1 MRAASSVALREQSVE
16 GSSLILTIRVD
27 PCSSVAHFAPGSAAR
42 LDLSRSNPDSSL
54 VRVQIAGVSTLEEAL
69 ECERAGVDALGFT
82 VRLPHGIHD
91 GLTED
96 KARSIVAALP
106 PFISTVA
113 ITYVD
118 NAREAVE
125 LCRFLG
131 VSTLQLHGD
140 FPTPEIPL
148 VRAGLP
154 HLRIIRAMNVVGPE
168 SVERVRDIQRR
179 VDAVILDT
187 FDPDTGMR
195 GATGKTH
202 DWELS
207 RQIVE
212 RSRVPVIL
220 AGGLTPD
227 NVAAA
232 IETVGPWGV
241 DVHTGVEDADGRRN
255 LDKVRDFLINA
266 KNAVPSQRPATR
278 PARPGPKKWGSR
290 RRRDT

>member
-1 MRAASSVALREQSVE
+1 MK
-16 GSSLILTIRVD
+16 
-27 PCSSVAHFAPGSAAR
+27 
-42 LDLSRSNPDSSL
+42 
-54 VRVQIAGVSTLEEAL
+54 VQIAGVSSLEEAL
-69 ECERAGVDALGFT
+69 ECERAGADAIGFT
-82 VRLPHGIHD
+82 VRLPHGVHD

-96 KARSIVAALP
+96 KARGIISALP
-106 PFISTVA
+106 PFIATVA

-140 FPTPEIPL
+140 FPTREIPL

-154 HLRIIRAMNVVGPE
+154 HIRIIRGMNVVGPD
-168 SVERVRDIQRR
+168 SIDRARDVARR

-187 FDPDTGMR
+187 FDPETGRR

-202 DWELS
+202 DWTVS
-207 RQIVE
+207 REIVA

-220 AGGLTPD
+220 AGGLTPE

-232 IETVGPWGV
+232 IDAVGPWGV
-241 DVHTGVEDADGRRN
+241 DVHTGVEDDCGRRN
-255 LDKVRDFLINA
+255 YEKIRAFVANA
-266 KNAVPSQRPATR
+266 KDAPMRDGQRPTNSA
-278 PARPGPKKWGSR
+278 
-290 RRRDT
+290 

>member
-1 MRAASSVALREQSVE
+1 M
-16 GSSLILTIRVD
+16 
-27 PCSSVAHFAPGSAAR
+27 
-42 LDLSRSNPDSSL
+42 
-54 VRVQIAGVSTLEEAL
+54 RVQIAGVSSLDEAL
-69 ECERAGVDALGFT
+69 ECELAGVDALGFT

-140 FPTPEIPL
+140 FPTAEIPL
-148 VRAGLP
+148 LRAGLP
-154 HLRIIRAMNVVGPE
+154 HLRVIRAMNVVGPE

-212 RSRVPVIL
+212 LARVPVIL

-227 NVAAA
+227 NVASA
-232 IETVGPWGV
+232 IETVRPWGV
-241 DVHTGVEDADGRRN
+241 DVHTGVESEGGH
-255 LDKVRDFLINA
+255 RDLAKIRAFVLNA
-266 KNAVPSQRPATR
+266 KAAVPGLEAPSPRAGR
-278 PARPGPKKWGSR
+278 GPKKWGAR
-290 RRRDT
+290 RPHRGSGSDED

>member
-1 MRAASSVALREQSVE
+1 M
-16 GSSLILTIRVD
+16 T
-27 PCSSVAHFAPGSAAR
+27 
-42 LDLSRSNPDSSL
+42 
-54 VRVQIAGVSTLEEAL
+54 VRVQIAGVSSLDEAL
-69 ECERAGVDALGFT
+69 AVEKAGADALGFT

-96 KARSIVAALP
+96 KARSIIAALP

-148 VRAGLP
+148 LRAGLP
-154 HLRIIRAMNVVGPE
+154 HLRIIRALNVTGPE
-168 SVERVRDIQRR
+168 SVERIRDIQRR

-187 FDPDTGMR
+187 FDPETGMR
-195 GATGKTH
+195 GATGKVH
-202 DWELS
+202 DWEVS
-207 RQIVE
+207 RQIVA
-212 RSRVPVIL
+212 RARVPVIL
-220 AGGLTPD
+220 AGGLTPE

-232 IETVGPWGV
+232 IETVNPWGV
-241 DVHTGVEDADGRRN
+241 DVHTGVEHPDGRRD
-255 LDKVRDFLINA
+255 LA
-266 KNAVPSQRPATR
+266 KIRAFIRHAKA
-278 PARPGPKKWGSR
+278 ARPERGEEAAQPRRGPKKWGAR
-290 RRRDT
+290 RSGRGGDDA